1 MNMSHCQEESKNQLT
16 ALIILKDANRESF
29 TYFLKSFF
37 HFIPTKTVH
46 FLTFYNYINL
56 PLFISE
62 KTFNGLFLN
71 SHSVNIDKMISTLV
85 TFFCGDIE
93 ERISLLV
100 SILDFE
106 KNGTVHIE
114 NVKNFLRRFIIVHSK
129 ENEELIS
136 LGYDIIDKFFNTF
149 TELSIDN
156 FKNALINENCDIF
169 YLFYVFYTQN
179 LFFNYQCYTYYA
191 KEFYVMNDNISNRED
206 ELLLLKNQ
214 TFLVQLPSPSETL
227 LEFFNMK
234 FKTNF
239 VIDKG
244 LQDLESFENELKE
257 TKSVIRTFSPIKMS
271 GPSRKIKTDTN
282 LLFLRKII
290 QSFDSSTKATSKTN
304 YSFKTVSNFSK
315 PSNIQTFKAYWNK
328 GTKFVQ
334 YKIDILESVIFIY
347 SKENELKLLLSTHQ
361 LFLEVPKNPDDDIV
375 KQSQGKIPLV
385 LCSTLTNSVKK
396 CILYFDAQEIVDKV
410 ISIIVKTMKYKP
422 FDKERYLNQN
432 IMDHGSFG
440 QVIKSY
446 DNILNKEVAIK
457 MIHKKYEDIET
468 LKMIRNEQDIS
479 FFLKMTTHQGIVTIY
494 DIYET
499 KETVYIIEEYIKD
512 GNLKDYIA
520 RNELSI
526 EEREAIITQIAHS
539 ISFLHTNFIVHRDLK
554 MENILVDAS
563 FSPIQT
569 KIIDF
574 GLSKV
579 FTINENMSEKYG
591 TLLYLPP
598 EIVLNNR
605 YSYKIDLWLFG
616 IITYTILN
624 KGVHPFA
631 NETEVEQLLQKI
643 ISRKFD
649 FSIFT
654 EKYQNILRLCLVR
667 EKDRADIKTI
677 LGMIEGKC
685 K

>member
-1 MNMSHCQEESKNQLT
+1 MNMSHCQEESKNQL
-16 ALIILKDANRESF
+16 ADLILFKDANREAF

-56 PLFISE
+56 PMFISE

-71 SHSVNIDKMISTLV
+71 SHSVNIDKMLSTLV
-85 TFFCGDIE
+85 TFYYGDIE
-93 ERISLLV
+93 ERMSLLL

-106 KNGTVHIE
+106 KNGTIHIE

-129 ENEELIS
+129 ENEDLIT
-136 LGYDIIDKFFNTF
+136 LGNDIINKFFGSNITI
-149 TELSIDN
+149 SADN
-156 FKNALINENCDIF
+156 FKTILINENCDIF

-179 LFFNYQCYTYYA
+179 LFFNYQCYEYYA
-191 KEFYVMNDNISNRED
+191 KEFYVMNDSISSRED
-206 ELLLLKNQ
+206 QLLLHKNKE
-214 TFLVQLPSPSETL
+214 FLEQLPDPSDSL
-227 LEFFNMK
+227 LEFFNLK
-234 FKTNF
+234 FNMNF
-239 VIDKG
+239 VLDEG
-244 LQDLESFENELKE
+244 LQELESFENEVQE
-257 TKSVIRTFSPIKMS
+257 TKSVIRQFSPIKMS

-282 LLFLRKII
+282 LMFFQKLL

-304 YSFKTVSNFSK
+304 YSFKTVSQFIK
-315 PSNIQTFKAYWNK
+315 PSNMQTFKAFWHK

-334 YKIDILESVIFIY
+334 YYIDILENVIFI
-347 SKENELKLLLSTHQ
+347 SSRENELKLLLSTHQ
-361 LFLEVPKNPDDDIV
+361 LFLEVVKNPDDDIV
-375 KQSQGKIPLV
+375 KSSQGKVPLV
-385 LCSTLTNSVKK
+385 LCSTLTNNVKK
-396 CILYFDAQEIVDKV
+396 CILYFDSQQTVDKV
-410 ISIIVKTMKYKP
+410 ISIIEKTMKYKP
-422 FDKERYLNQN
+422 FDNTRYLNQN

-457 MIHKKYEDIET
+457 MIQKKYEDIET
-468 LKMIRNEQDIS
+468 MKMIRNEQDIS
-479 FFLKMTTHQGIVTIY
+479 FFLKMTKHQGIVTIY

-499 KETVYIIEEYIKD
+499 KNTVYIIEEYIKN
-512 GNLKDYIA
+512 GNLKDYLV

-526 EEREAIITQIAHS
+526 EEREAIVLQIAHS

-563 FSPIQT
+563 SSSIQT

-579 FTINENMSEKYG
+579 FTINENMGEKYG

-598 EIVLNNR
+598 EIVLNNI
-605 YSYKIDLWLFG
+605 YSYKIDIWLFG
-616 IITYTILN
+616 IITYTVLN

-654 EKYQNILRLCLVR
+654 EKHQNILSVCLVR
-667 EKDRADIKTI
+667 EKDRADINTI
-677 LGMIEGKC
+677 LKLIEGKS

>member
-1 MNMSHCQEESKNQLT
+1 MSHCQEESKKQLT
-16 ALIILKDANRESF
+16 DLIIFKDSNRKAF

-56 PLFISE
+56 PMFISE
-62 KTFNGLFLN
+62 KTFIGLFLN
-71 SHSVNIDKMISTLV
+71 SHSVNIDKMFSTLV
-85 TFFCGDIE
+85 TFYYGDLE
-93 ERISLLV
+93 ERISLLL

-106 KNGTVHIE
+106 MNGTIHIE

-129 ENEELIS
+129 ENEELIT
-136 LGYDIIDKFFNTF
+136 LGNDIIDKFFGSNITI
-149 TELSIDN
+149 SADI
-156 FKNALINENCDIF
+156 FKTILINENCDIF

-179 LFFNYQCYTYYA
+179 IFFNYQCYEYYA
-191 KEFYVMNDNISNRED
+191 KNFYVMNDSISSRED
-206 ELLLLKNQ
+206 QLLLHKNKE
-214 TFLVQLPSPSETL
+214 FLEQLPNPSETL
-227 LEFFNMK
+227 LEFLNMK
-234 FKTNF
+234 FNMNF
-239 VIDKG
+239 VLDEG
-244 LQDLESFENELKE
+244 LQELESFENEIQE
-257 TKSVIRTFSPIKMS
+257 TKSVIRQFSPIKMN

-282 LLFLRKII
+282 LMFFQKIL
-290 QSFDSSTKATSKTN
+290 QTFDSSTKATSKTN
-304 YSFKTVSNFSK
+304 YSFKTVSHFIK
-315 PSNIQTFKAYWNK
+315 PPNIQTFKAFWNK

-334 YKIDILESVIFIY
+334 YSIDILENVIFIS

-361 LFLEVPKNPDDDIV
+361 LFLEVVTDPEDDII
-375 KQSQGKIPLV
+375 KQSQGKVPLV
-385 LCSTLTNSVKK
+385 LCSTLTNSIKK
-396 CILYFDAQEIVDKV
+396 CILYFDNQQTVDKV
-410 ISIIVKTMKYKP
+410 ISIIEKTMKYKP
-422 FDKERYLNQN
+422 FDNRRYINQN

-440 QVIKSY
+440 QIIKSY

-457 MIHKKYEDIET
+457 MIKKKYEDIET

-479 FFLKMTTHQGIVTIY
+479 FFLKMTKYQGIVTIY

-499 KETVYIIEEYIKD
+499 KDTVYIIEEYIKN
-512 GNLKDYIA
+512 GNLKDYLVQ
-520 RNELSI
+520 NELSI
-526 EEREAIITQIAHS
+526 EEREAIVSQIAHS

-563 FSPIQT
+563 SSPIQT

-579 FTINENMSEKYG
+579 FTINENMAEKYG

-605 YSYKIDLWLFG
+605 YSYKIDIWLFG
-616 IITYTILN
+616 IITYTVLN

-649 FSIFT
+649 FSIFNK
-654 EKYQNILRLCLVR
+654 KYQNILSLCLVR
-667 EKDRADIKTI
+667 EKDRADLKTI
-677 LGMIEGKC
+677 LKLIEGKS

>member
-1 MNMSHCQEESKNQLT
+1 MNMSHCQEESKNQL
-16 ALIILKDANRESF
+16 ADLILFKDANREAF

-37 HFIPTKTVH
+37 HFISTKTVH

-56 PLFISE
+56 PMFISE
-62 KTFNGLFLN
+62 KTFIGLFLN
-71 SHSVNIDKMISTLV
+71 SHSVNIDKMLSTLV
-85 TFFCGDIE
+85 TFYYGDIE
-93 ERISLLV
+93 ERMSLLL

-106 KNGTVHIE
+106 KNGTIHIE

-129 ENEELIS
+129 ENEDLIT
-136 LGYDIIDKFFNTF
+136 LGNDIINKFFGSNITI
-149 TELSIDN
+149 SADN
-156 FKNALINENCDIF
+156 FKTILINENCDIF

-179 LFFNYQCYTYYA
+179 LFFNYQCYEYYA
-191 KEFYVMNDNISNRED
+191 KEFYVMNDSISSRED
-206 ELLLLKNQ
+206 QLLLHKNKE
-214 TFLVQLPSPSETL
+214 FLEQLPDPSDSL
-227 LEFFNMK
+227 LEFFNLK
-234 FKTNF
+234 FNMNF
-239 VIDKG
+239 VLDEG
-244 LQDLESFENELKE
+244 LQELESFENEVQE
-257 TKSVIRTFSPIKMS
+257 TKSVIRQFSPIKMS

-282 LLFLRKII
+282 LMFFQKLL

-304 YSFKTVSNFSK
+304 YSFKTVSQFIK
-315 PSNIQTFKAYWNK
+315 PSNMQTFKAFWHK

-334 YKIDILESVIFIY
+334 YCIDILENVIFI
-347 SKENELKLLLSTHQ
+347 SSRENELKLLLSTHQ
-361 LFLEVPKNPDDDIV
+361 LFLEVVKNPDDDIV
-375 KQSQGKIPLV
+375 KSSQGKVPLV
-385 LCSTLTNSVKK
+385 LCSTLTNNVKK
-396 CILYFDAQEIVDKV
+396 CILYFDSQQTVDKV
-410 ISIIVKTMKYKP
+410 ISIIEKTMKYKP
-422 FDKERYLNQN
+422 FDNTRYLNQN

-457 MIHKKYEDIET
+457 MIQKKYEDIET
-468 LKMIRNEQDIS
+468 MKMIRNEQDIS
-479 FFLKMTTHQGIVTIY
+479 FFLKMTKHQGIVAIY

-499 KETVYIIEEYIKD
+499 KNTVYIIEEYIKN
-512 GNLKDYIA
+512 GNLKDYLV

-526 EEREAIITQIAHS
+526 EEREAIVLQIAHS

-563 FSPIQT
+563 SSSIQT

-579 FTINENMSEKYG
+579 FTINENMGEKYG

-598 EIVLNNR
+598 EIVLNNI
-605 YSYKIDLWLFG
+605 YSYKIDIWLFG
-616 IITYTILN
+616 IITYTVLN

-654 EKYQNILRLCLVR
+654 EKHQNILSVCLVR
-667 EKDRADIKTI
+667 EKDRADINTI
-677 LGMIEGKC
+677 LKLIEGKS